1 MEIVSQVLSI
11 LAALLLLSIFV
22 TVHEY
27 GHYKAGRLLG
37 FGIVEFAIGMGPKL
51 WGKEK
56 NGILYAIRAFPIGGM
71 CRFYGEDEEIK
82 DGKSFNAQKAWKR
95 FLVILA
101 GPFMNIVFALVFAIV
116 ALTAYGDYRAAVAE
130 VTDTS
135 SPAYL
140 AGVQPGDVLYAINGK
155 EIASSSTQ
163 DAVNKIVA
171 VEGNEAVLTVGRGE
185 EMLDLK
191 LENIY
196 NEEAGRNLIG
206 ITIGLVRVPYTFA
219 EAITGSF
226 AYVGSII
233 QEMVGF
239 FRSIFTTG
247 VQLDDVA
254 GPLGVISVIGTAV
267 RVGLEMVLRL
277 SVMLSVNLAFI
288 NLLPIPGLD
297 GSRLAFLTLEGIR
310 RKPVP
315 ERVEG
320 TIHLIGMI
328 LLFGLIILLTFN
340 DIKRMLGV

>member
-11 LAALLLLSIFV
+11 IAALLLLSIFV
-22 TVHEY
+22 MVHEY
-27 GHYKAGRLLG
+27 GHYKAGKLLG
-37 FGIVEFAIGMGPKL
+37 FGVVEFAIGMGPKI
-51 WGKEK
+51 WSREK
-56 NGILYAIRAFPIGGM
+56 NGTLYAIRAFPIGGM

-101 GPFMNIVFALVFAIV
+101 GPLMNLVFALVFAIV
-116 ALTAYGDYRAAVAE
+116 ALTAYGDYKAAVVE
-130 VTDTS
+130 IPNTS

-140 AGVQPGDVLYAINGK
+140 AGVRPGDVLYAINGK
-155 EIASSSTQ
+155 TISSTQ
-163 DAVNKIVA
+163 DAVDKIVA
-171 VEGNEAVLTVGRGE
+171 VEENEAVITVMRGKE
-185 EMLDLK
+185 KLDLK

-206 ITIGLVRVPYTFA
+206 INLGLARVPYTFS
-219 EAITGSF
+219 EAIEGSF
-226 AYVGSII
+226 IYVGSII

-239 FRSIFTTG
+239 FRSMFTTG

-254 GPLGVISVIGTAV
+254 GPLGTITVIGTAV

-288 NLLPIPGLD
+288 NLLPIPALD
-297 GSRLAFLTLEGIR
+297 GARLVFLTLEGIR

-315 ERVEG
+315 EKVESM
-320 TIHLIGMI
+320 IHFVGII
-328 LLFGLIILLTFN
+328 LLFGLIIVLTFN
-340 DIKRMLGV
+340 DIMRLLGV

>member
-1 MEIVSQVLSI
+1 MEIVSQILSI

-51 WGKEK
+51 WSREK

-101 GPFMNIVFALVFAIV
+101 GPLMNILFALVFAIV

-155 EIASSSTQ
+155 AVSSTQ

-171 VEGNEAVLTVGRGE
+171 VEEKEAVLTVGRGE
-185 EMLDLK
+185 ETLDLK

-226 AYVGSII
+226 AYVGSIL

-239 FRSIFTTG
+239 FRGMFTTG

-328 LLFGLIILLTFN
+328 LLFALIILLTFN
-340 DIKRMLGV
+340 DIKRLLGV